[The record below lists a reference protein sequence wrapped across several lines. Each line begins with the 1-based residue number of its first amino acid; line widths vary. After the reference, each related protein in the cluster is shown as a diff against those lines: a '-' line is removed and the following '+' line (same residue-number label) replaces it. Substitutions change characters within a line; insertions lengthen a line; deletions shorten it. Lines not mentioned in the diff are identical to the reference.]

1 MDLSLKGKIAIVT
14 GGSVGIGRGISDALV
29 DEGCHVC
36 ICSRHEGEV
45 QQAAKELEDR
55 SADDV
60 RTLGVV
66 ADLTNEADRQKLVDE
81 TVRTF
86 GTVDVLVNNA
96 GTLSAGE
103 TLEDWRSLFELNLF
117 AVVDLVDRVVPYMQ
131 EKGWGRIINIS
142 SENGEQPYPDMIPYS
157 ATKGALNNFSKGL
170 SKRHAE
176 DGILVNTVS
185 PAFIETP
192 LVVGMMKETAEEQGI
207 TKEEAVQQF
216 LENNRPNIELKRA
229 GRIDEVG
236 ALVAFLASE
245 KASFINGAN
254 YRVDGGSVTSV

>member
-14 GGSVGIGRGISDALV
+14 GGSAGIGRGISEALV